1 MECHRSREI
10 HDTLRALAQ
19 LQSSPTI
26 HHDTSDGGHCD
37 VCRTEIRAGETEHI
51 VTTRLIRVRL
61 DAACLVIWTQ
71 ERNRFTA
78 ARGPEES
85 GGR

>member
-1 MECHRSREI
+1 MGCDRSREI
-10 HDTLRALAQ
+10 HDTLRTLAQ
-19 LQSSPTI
+19 LQSAPTV
-26 HHDTSDGGHCD
+26 HHDTSHGGHCD

-51 VTTRLIRVRL
+51 VTTSLVRVRL
-61 DAACLVIWTQ
+61 DDVCLVIWTQ

-78 ARGPEES
+78 GRNPEDS

>member
-1 MECHRSREI
+1 MESDRSREI

-19 LQSSPTI
+19 LPSAPTV
-26 HHDTSDGGHCD
+26 HHDTSHGGHCD
-37 VCRTEIRAGETEHI
+37 ICRAEIRAGDTEHI
-51 VTTRLIRVRL
+51 VTTGLIRVRL
-61 DAACLVIWTQ
+61 DDVCLVIWTR

-78 ARGPEES
+78 VRSPEDS